1 MVLPSAVVRGMPNPL
16 HFTFADR
23 LRRSRKAAG
32 LLAAGL
38 SRAAGL
44 DKNTVGLLEA
54 GPGLPK
60 LSTVEKLAR
69 ALGLSPGWL
78 AFGLGEPAAAP
89 ASAELLCR
97 GLAERARAVRA
108 ERGLSALGLA
118 KAAGLTDG
126 AVRSVESGR
135 QPSLATLEALARAL
149 RVSPAWLA
157 FGEGPRELPRRGA
170 RPAAAPAAPTPA
182 Q

>member
-1 MVLPSAVVRGMPNPL
+1 MLLAKAMTSGRPHPL
-16 HFTFADR
+16 YYRFSER
-23 LRRSRKAAG
+23 LCRSRKAAG

-44 DKNTVGLLEA
+44 SKNAVALLEA
-54 GPGLPK
+54 GRSLPK
-60 LSTVEKLAR
+60 LSTVEHLAR

-78 AFGLGEPAAAP
+78 AFGLGDAAAAP
-89 ASAELLCR
+89 AGEELLCS
-97 GLAERARAVRA
+97 GLAERARSTRA

-135 QPSLATLEALARAL
+135 QPSLATLEALAVAL
-149 RVSPAWLA
+149 GVSPAWLA
-157 FGEGPRELPRRGA
+157 FGTGPRELPRRGS
-170 RPAAAPAAPTPA
+170 RSLPLEDRT
-182 Q
+182 

>member
-1 MVLPSAVVRGMPNPL
+1 MLSTAVVRGVPNPL
-16 HFTFADR
+16 HYMFADR

-38 SRAAGL
+38 SAAAGMSSSA
-44 DKNTVGLLEA
+44 VRQLEA
-54 GPGLPK
+54 GPGVPTLR
-60 LSTVEKLAR
+60 TVEHLAR
-69 ALGLSPGWL
+69 ALELSPGWL
-78 AFGLGEPAAAP
+78 AFGLEEPAAAP
-89 ASAELLCR
+89 AGAELLCS
-97 GLAERARAVRA
+97 GLAERARSTRA

-135 QPSLATLEALARAL
+135 QPSLATLEALAVAL
-149 RVSPAWLA
+149 GVSPAWLA

-170 RPAAAPAAPTPA
+170 RRQPAAAPAP
-182 Q
+182 